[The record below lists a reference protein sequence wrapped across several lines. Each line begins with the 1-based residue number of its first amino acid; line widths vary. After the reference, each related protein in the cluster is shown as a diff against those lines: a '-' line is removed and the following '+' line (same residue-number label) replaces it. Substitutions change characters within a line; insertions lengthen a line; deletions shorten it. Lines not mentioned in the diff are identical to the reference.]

1 MKATGVVRRIDELGR
16 IVVPKEVRRTM
27 RIKEGESLEIFIED
41 TDKIV
46 LKKDCVSG
54 NDINHS
60 IDLKLDSSD
69 AYIPDIYKTV
79 IKFEAEQKRLK
90 SELEAKKEQV
100 KQKTKEVKKK
110 KQEYK
115 KSKKASSASKSSKGK
130 KKNNK
135 K

>member
-1 MKATGVVRRIDELGR
+1 MKKLLLLTVASMGLCFVAVESQAQNMMEECAKVFQTKKDGKGYTPEQLEGLPDFFYGDCEKCVEQA
-16 IVVPKEVRRTM
+16 
-27 RIKEGESLEIFIED
+27 IKEKEANE
-41 TDKIV
+41 
-46 LKKDCVSG
+46 
-54 NDINHS
+54 
-60 IDLKLDSSD
+60 
-69 AYIPDIYKTV
+69 
-79 IKFEAEQKRLK
+79 KFEAEQKRLK